1 MSFRS
6 LILAITFLAI
16 FAMGLRPAID
26 ADTWWHLRT
35 GELIAERRAI
45 PTMDSFSF
53 TRTGQPWHYPSTA
66 WLMEL
71 NLYFIYVWFGPGGLN
86 VLIAGIITLAF
97 VFIYMAMSG
106 GGFLRAFVL
115 VLAASVSGVYWAAR
129 PYMATFLLSAIF
141 LWILE
146 EFRWERKNRLL
157 WLPVLMALWV
167 NSHAGFAL
175 GFMLVGV
182 YLVHE
187 LLRWLTTNWPPQ
199 RSLIKAAVRG
209 RVGAFLL
216 VILGMLAAANLNP
229 SGPAIFG
236 FPFETVSIGVLRE
249 YIEEWQSPNFHDL
262 AAQPFI
268 WLLLL
273 TIAAIGAGRKRIA
286 LSDFLLLAVSV
297 YLSLLAGRNLP
308 LFALVAPIVLTRY
321 AVPVIAEARKYL
333 NWRDKSLGKTNGW
346 RGALNWAILVVLTA
360 VVFARA
366 WVVFPEEVNKT
377 DYVDDAPVGAVEFI
391 KEQQPI
397 GRIFNSYNW
406 GGYLIWNLRS
416 YPVYIDGR
424 TDLYNDGLLDEWL
437 NIVSGNAGW
446 DNALRKWDMRLVLIE
461 PMWPLAKILPN
472 EGWQLLYQDEYSV
485 LYER

>member
-1 MSFRS
+1 
-6 LILAITFLAI
+6 
-16 FAMGLRPAID
+16 
-26 ADTWWHLRT
+26 
-35 GELIAERRAI
+35 
-45 PTMDSFSF
+45 
-53 TRTGQPWHYPSTA
+53 
-66 WLMEL
+66 
-71 NLYFIYVWFGPGGLN
+71 
-86 VLIAGIITLAF
+86 
-97 VFIYMAMSG
+97 
-106 GGFLRAFVL
+106 
-115 VLAASVSGVYWAAR
+115 
-129 PYMATFLLSAIF
+129 
-141 LWILE
+141 
-146 EFRWERKNRLL
+146 
-157 WLPVLMALWV
+157 
-167 NSHAGFAL
+167 
-175 GFMLVGV
+175 
-182 YLVHE
+182 
-187 LLRWLTTNWPPQ
+187 
-199 RSLIKAAVRG
+199 
-209 RVGAFLL
+209 
-216 VILGMLAAANLNP
+216 
-229 SGPAIFG
+229 
-236 FPFETVSIGVLRE
+236 
-249 YIEEWQSPNFHDL
+249 L

-321 AVPVIAEARKYL
+321 AVPVIAEARKYV

-461 PMWPLAKILPN
+461 PTWPLAKILPN